1 MQGSNIGHLR
11 VENIGP
17 NLHAAKEIYLIQYGA
32 SCIRNLNSLVVT
44 PYYVKPTQKGLV
56 KHFTYLADAVDLP
69 IVLYNVP
76 GRTGVDLKPETVGLV
91 ASHKGIVGKSG
102 L

>member
-1 MQGSNIGHLR
+1 MD
-11 VENIGP
+11 
-17 NLHAAKEIYLIQYGA
+17 LIKYRA
-32 SCIRNLNSLVVT
+32 LCMYIPDSLVVT

-91 ASHKGIVGKSG
+91 ASHKGIVGKSS
-102 L
+102 LILRRLAEL